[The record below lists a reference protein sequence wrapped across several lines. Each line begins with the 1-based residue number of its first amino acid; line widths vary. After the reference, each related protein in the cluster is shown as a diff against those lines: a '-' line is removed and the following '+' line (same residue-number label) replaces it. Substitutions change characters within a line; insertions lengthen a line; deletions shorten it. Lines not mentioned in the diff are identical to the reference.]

1 MMIAQHRHR
10 AGEPIVASARA
21 DGRRAAMPAG
31 PHAVS
36 QAVLQTG
43 SRGRRHAPRIALP
56 GGHDPVAIRDLGP
69 PAKSAAGSMSEQA
82 FDKTEFTT
90 RLGNPEHKPDA

>member
-1 MMIAQHRHR
+1 MAIVRASRSSHRRAPAAGVPPCR
-10 AGEPIVASARA
+10 AGS
-21 DGRRAAMPAG
+21 
-31 PHAVS
+31 HAVL

-43 SRGRRHAPRIALP
+43 SRARRHAPGIALP

-69 PAKSAAGSMSEQA
+69 PAKSVAGSMSEQA